1 MFKNKN
7 KEKKAMIK
15 SEALKVRLTIEEN
28 NTFKKIANDIGETRS
43 RLLRKMIREAIN
55 NDIDLL
61 TDEQSLL
68 KIAIRQLVGIANNL
82 NQITAAIHSDKSHRT
97 INEHYLNE
105 LRNHIIAVR
114 KTFES
119 HVKKTKTRWIK
130 DSCDILMK

>member
-1 MFKNKN
+1 
-7 KEKKAMIK
+7 MIK

-28 NTFKKIANDIGETRS
+28 NTFKKVADDIGETRS
-43 RLLRKMIREAIN
+43 RLLRKMVREVIN

-82 NQITAAIHSDKSHRT
+82 NQIVAAMHSGKSHRT
-97 INEHYLNE
+97 IDEHYLNE

-130 DSCDILMK
+130 DSCDISMN